1 MEAPE
6 ESFPA
11 RVTDA
16 YIKAHVPAMTAE
28 EYEAFLALLRQR
40 NWHDHEL
47 EARVYPFAP
56 VDPGTHAARPA
67 QDPSEVASDPSATS
81 SVERSVHINT
91 TGRQPTAL
99 IPRTALQRTTV
110 EIEGIAYRSEV
121 DGDEVLVPGAAL
133 HPSWARI
140 VGDHL
145 VELTLGAKVPPL
157 LKTIDSGRHPEVLSG
172 SSIIAAVVGHPRRDP
187 RGQPITFVWTDHVS
201 LAESGDPTRAMDF
214 SWVRDEQAEHIRALT
229 GRVRLA
235 TVPPDHDSAPTAT
248 TSSDIQERVVLIRI
262 PRLHHPGM
270 TSLELY
276 EATRKWWVMS
286 PLRHNPDFAF
296 TVVDGFVQAVFRI
309 DEWEQDPGSRRW
321 AFHGARDLKRE
332 KLYAGLDVTNY
343 LPAGAQNPIRY
354 VNC

>member
-1 MEAPE
+1 
-6 ESFPA
+6 
-11 RVTDA
+11 
-16 YIKAHVPAMTAE
+16 
-28 EYEAFLALLRQR
+28 
-40 NWHDHEL
+40 
-47 EARVYPFAP
+47 
-56 VDPGTHAARPA
+56 
-67 QDPSEVASDPSATS
+67 
-81 SVERSVHINT
+81 
-91 TGRQPTAL
+91 
-99 IPRTALQRTTV
+99 
-110 EIEGIAYRSEV
+110 
-121 DGDEVLVPGAAL
+121 
-133 HPSWARI
+133 
-140 VGDHL
+140 
-145 VELTLGAKVPPL
+145 
-157 LKTIDSGRHPEVLSG
+157 
-172 SSIIAAVVGHPRRDP
+172 
-187 RGQPITFVWTDHVS
+187 
-201 LAESGDPTRAMDF
+201 MDF

-354 VNC
+354 VNCCSRELEALDLFVEDGHQSGPLRIGEVDGQAVHVLRSYRAARSSPRHGWY